1 MSGGESRP
9 VAAGRST
16 GAGGATQIVAAT
28 VIAGIAGYLVTW
40 LVYRIVGP
48 APYAVFA
55 IFWATI
61 YLVVGA
67 LSGIQQEITRAT
79 HPIVVGSRARAS
91 RSRDFGVLVSGVV
104 LVVTVA
110 SAPLWVD
117 AVFPDEG
124 WSLVWPLAVGAA
136 AYVLVATLS
145 GTLYGVSQWRSL
157 ALMIGIDGVLRLLLV
172 GGMLMLTHD
181 IVALAWA
188 VALPFPLAVMLLW
201 PVIRRGVVGR
211 TDIDVGFGRLSWNVA
226 RTMLAAVSTAVL
238 VSAFPLLLGVTSRGA
253 DAALVGEL
261 VFTLTLTR
269 APLVVSVM
277 ALQGYL
283 IVQFRERVQGWVAFL
298 LRLMAALLL
307 GGAILAAAGWW
318 LGPAVFGLVS
328 GAPVTLGGDVM
339 AVMVASSILV
349 AALSVSGSAVL
360 GRGGHLAYSTGW
372 LLAALATVVIMAL
385 PIDDIVF
392 RVCTATL
399 VAPLV
404 GLATHAAWLL
414 GTAGWMPRRTS
425 SEVLP

>member
-9 VAAGRST
+9 VAA
-16 GAGGATQIVAAT
+16 AGSGGTAGATQIVAAT

-48 APYAVFA
+48 APYALFA

-79 HPIVVGSRARAS
+79 HPVAVGSRTRAS
-91 RSRDFGVLVSGVV
+91 RSRDFGVLVSGIV
-104 LVVTVA
+104 LVMTVA

-124 WSLVWPLAVGAA
+124 WNLVWPLAVGTA

-172 GGMLMLTHD
+172 GVMLTRTHD

-188 VALPFPLAVMLLW
+188 VALPFPLAIMLLW
-201 PVIRRGVVGR
+201 PVIRHGVVGR
-211 TDIDVGFGRLSWNVA
+211 TDIDVGFGRLTWNVA

-298 LRLMAALLL
+298 LRMMGALLL

-328 GAPVTLGGDVM
+328 GAPVTLGGDVI
-339 AVMVASSILV
+339 AIMVASSLLV

-360 GRGGHLAYSTGW
+360 GRGGHLAFSSGW
-372 LLAALATVVIMAL
+372 FVAAAATVAVMAL
-385 PIDDIVF
+385 PIDDLIV
-392 RVCTATL
+392 RVCAATL
-399 VAPLV
+399 LAPLL
-404 GLATHAAWLL
+404 GLLVHGAWLAL
-414 GTAGWMPRRTS
+414 TGRRMPQGS
-425 SEVLP
+425 DAEVPL

>member
-1 MSGGESRP
+1 MSEG
-9 VAAGRST
+9 AGAPAHENRGT
-16 GAGGATQIVAAT
+16 GGGATQIVAAT
-28 VIAGIAGYLVTW
+28 VVAGVAGYLVTW
-40 LVYRIVGP
+40 LVYRVVGP
-48 APYAVFA
+48 APYALFA

-67 LSGIQQEITRAT
+67 LSGIQQEVTRAT
-79 HPIVVGSRARAS
+79 HAIAPGSRHRAS
-91 RSRDFGVLVSGVV
+91 RSRDFGVLAAS
-104 LVVTVA
+104 LVVILTVA
-110 SAPLWVD
+110 TAPLWVD
-117 AVFPDEG
+117 AVFPAQG
-124 WSLVWPLAVGAA
+124 WALVWPLAVGTG

-157 ALMIGIDGVLRLLLV
+157 ALMISIDGVLRLLLV
-172 GGMLMLTHD
+172 GVMLTVADD

-188 VALPFPLAVMLLW
+188 VALPFPLAIMLLW

-253 DAALVGEL
+253 DAALIGEL
-261 VFTLTLTR
+261 VFTMTLTR

-277 ALQGYL
+277 ALQGYF
-283 IVQFRERVQGWVAFL
+283 IVQFRERLEGWVRFL
-298 LRLMAALLL
+298 LIILGVLLL
-307 GGAILAAAGWW
+307 GGLLLALAGWW
-318 LGPAVFGLVS
+318 LGPAVFQFVS
-328 GAPVTLGGDVM
+328 GAPVTLDGGVI
-339 AVMVASSILV
+339 AIMVASSVLV
-349 AALSVSGSAVL
+349 GALSVSGSAVL

-385 PIDDIVF
+385 PIDDIIL
-392 RVCTATL
+392 RVCAATL

-414 GTAGWMPRRTS
+414 ATAGRMPRRTS